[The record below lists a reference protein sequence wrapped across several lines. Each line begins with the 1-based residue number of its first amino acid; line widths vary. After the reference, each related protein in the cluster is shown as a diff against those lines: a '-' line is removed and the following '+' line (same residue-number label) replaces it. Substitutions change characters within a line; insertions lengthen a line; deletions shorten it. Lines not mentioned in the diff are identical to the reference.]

1 MDQNIKISIRQFEKL
16 ESLVEL
22 AQTLSQQKDFNE
34 ILRLVT
40 QLSARLLKADVAL
53 ILMVNPRTHKTMKTV
68 FEEGQKPTERKYRV
82 LQNLISGWVMKNDMS
97 LRCSD
102 IRKDERFSDVNLPDK
117 MIMSVICVPFR
128 SEGTTLGT
136 VLLMNRQE
144 GKQFTENDLTFLEKI
159 SVISAPYLRN
169 VQFIQEFFEPPLPEV
184 VLLSQYE
191 KLGLLGKSV
200 RFIEMLQAL
209 DAASRCGVRVLL
221 EGQSGTGKELVA
233 RAIHTISDR
242 SKGQFVAVDCGAIPA
257 NLLESELFGH
267 VKGAFTGAS
276 YERKGLFEEANHGTL
291 FMDEIVNLPLEM
303 QSKLM
308 RVLQEN
314 EIRPVGSNKARKVD
328 VRIIS
333 ASSVPLKDLL
343 EKGEFR
349 EDLYY
354 RLYVYPI
361 RVPSLEERSEDI
373 PILANHFLMRFAKQQ
388 KKEVAS
394 FHKVL
399 LGYMKSR
406 GWPGNIRELENFV
419 ERMVTLS
426 PSEIK
431 ILHSDI
437 LPKSLRKEFK
447 KSQLTPDDQVGR
459 SLDESI
465 VEYEKRL
472 IRQALIEHNWNQ
484 SQAARS
490 LKISVQ
496 TLWYKRK
503 KLGITMPA

>member
-1 MDQNIKISIRQFEKL
+1 
-16 ESLVEL
+16 
-22 AQTLSQQKDFNE
+22 
-34 ILRLVT
+34 
-40 QLSARLLKADVAL
+40 
-53 ILMVNPRTHKTMKTV
+53 
-68 FEEGQKPTERKYRV
+68 
-82 LQNLISGWVMKNDMS
+82 
-97 LRCSD
+97 
-102 IRKDERFSDVNLPDK
+102 
-117 MIMSVICVPFR
+117 
-128 SEGTTLGT
+128 
-136 VLLMNRQE
+136 MNRQE